1 MLQALYCEI
10 AGHRFS
16 VETPDK
22 ELTATL
28 LPSFRPFWIEQDA
41 ATGKTGE
48 TDEMRGTGSTD
59 ETKGA
64 VETDEANGAMETNES
79 KNNKLLFRFSG
90 NKDIPV
96 PGTEP
101 VESMD
106 FEGTKFHVYRTN
118 EGTIISMRIED
129 KIHYMFASKDRKV
142 FKSDLT
148 LAKREESQFLLYLL
162 RAAYGMAAIHHQTI
176 KIHASVTEK
185 EGKALIFLGKSG
197 TGKST
202 HSRLWKKFVPE
213 SSLLNDDEPIVRLLN
228 DGSVRVYGAPWS
240 GSTPCYRNASAKVS
254 AFVHLYQSPE
264 NKLTRLK
271 GVEAFTSLFQ
281 SSALLR
287 SDEKGRQ
294 LAFNLI
300 ADILGEVP
308 YYRLDNRPDREAVS
322 LTETLMG

>member
-1 MLQALYCEI
+1 MEI
-10 AGHRFS
+10 DEIR
-16 VETPDK
+16 ETD
-22 ELTATL
+22 E
-28 LPSFRPFWIEQDA
+28 
-41 ATGKTGE
+41 TGGTDKTGE
-48 TDEMRGTGSTD
+48 AGNNGIPSTSI
-59 ETKGA
+59 
-64 VETDEANGAMETNES
+64 NS
-79 KNNKLLFRFSG
+79 KLLFRFSG

-96 PGTEP
+96 PGIEP
-101 VESMD
+101 VETMD
-106 FEGTKFHVYRTN
+106 FEGTKFHVYRTE
-118 EGTIISMRIED
+118 EGTTISMRIED
-129 KIHYMFASKDRKV
+129 KIHYMFASKDRTI

-202 HSRLWKKFVPE
+202 HSRLWKKYVPE

-254 AFVHLYQSPE
+254 AFVHLYQSAE

-294 LAFNLI
+294 LAFDLI
-300 ADILGEVP
+300 TDILGRVP